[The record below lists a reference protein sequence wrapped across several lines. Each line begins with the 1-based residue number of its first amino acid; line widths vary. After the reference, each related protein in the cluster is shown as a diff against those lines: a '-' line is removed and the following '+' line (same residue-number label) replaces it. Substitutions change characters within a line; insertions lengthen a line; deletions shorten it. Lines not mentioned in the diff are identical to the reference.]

1 MSIVKLYF
9 IYLYLCPVI
18 YSYTSNQT
26 LSCLINP
33 GAIAVGSQFF
43 GEGTRPILITNINC
57 SGTEQSLL
65 NCMHNNGSTCTTE
78 RDDAGVVCQG
88 L

>member
-1 MSIVKLYF
+1 MSTVKLHF
-9 IYLYLCPVI
+9 IYLNLCPVMCR
-18 YSYTSNQT
+18 YTSNF
-26 LSCLINP
+26 SCLTNP
-33 GAIAVGSQFF
+33 GAIAVGSQLF
-43 GEGTRPILITNINC
+43 GEGTRPIVITNINC

-65 NCMHNNGSTCTTE
+65 NCMHNTGSTCTTE